1 MRNSAVSR
9 RTASL
14 FVAGA
19 LVLASVFTQPVSAS
33 STSARDGDKC
43 TKLGAKT
50 PGKSGVTLT
59 CTRIGKTKVL
69 KWKVSVLKS
78 TKPAVTTTSQIII
91 EGSSFFV
98 AGKVKSADSV
108 GVTNRDGFTHTVTSN
123 DGDFNITV
131 AAGATESLPSLRTGT
146 YAFHC
151 AIHTSMRGTLTVG

>member
-9 RTASL
+9 RAASL

-19 LVLASVFTQPVSAS
+19 LVLTPVFIQPVSAS
-33 STSARDGDKC
+33 STSARNGDKC

-69 KWKVSVLKS
+69 KWKVSVIKS

-91 EGSSFFV
+91 AGFTFSV
-98 AGKVKSADSV
+98 AGNAKSGDLVS
-108 GVTNRDGFTHTVTSN
+108 VTNRDDSTHTVTSD
-123 DGDFNITV
+123 DGIFDVRI
-131 AAGATESLPSLRTGT
+131 AAGVTKSLPSLKAGT

-151 AIHTSMRGTLTVG
+151 AIHPSMIGTLTVG